1 MTCMSSNHGNG
12 YALSPH
18 AVRILYQLQCD
29 RASARVD
36 ISDACDL
43 SATTVTS
50 VTGSLLEQGLIVEAE
65 TAEEARGR
73 GRPRV
78 LLSLEPSALTFIG
91 VKVSVNSIELA
102 IVDFTGKPVATH
114 SRRTL
119 SRRHQPHELVEQLL
133 SALRQAL
140 TESNRR
146 LEEIAGIGVGLPGFI
161 NKTTG
166 VVHWS
171 PVLDAI
177 DVNLLS
183 MLRAEIDCPINLDN
197 DANLATL
204 AERWYGMGVGED
216 DFLVVTVEHGVGLGA
231 FVNGAL
237 LRGAR
242 GVAGE
247 FGHTTIV
254 PNGALCACGKR
265 GCLEAYVA
273 DYAVVKEALTLTSE
287 FTLDDSSSLSDKLQA
302 LANRARAGEAECQR
316 IFSHAG
322 DMLGIGISNLINV
335 LNPTKIILSGARI
348 QHFDLLQRGI
358 ETAIERN
365 VVRPEKGLNQLHVNI
380 WGDQLWTQGGAALA
394 LQEWFGKVKSAA

>member
-1 MTCMSSNHGNG
+1 MPSNHRNG
-12 YALSPH
+12 RYDLSPH
-18 AVRILYQLQCD
+18 AVRILYQLQSD

-50 VTGSLLEQGLIVEAE
+50 VTGSLLEKGLIVEAE

-91 VKVSVNSIELA
+91 IRVSVNSIEIA
-102 IVDFTGKPVATH
+102 IVDFTGKPVT
-114 SRRTL
+114 TL
-119 SRRHQPHELVEQLL
+119 SRKTLTHRHQPDQLVEQLL
-133 SALRQAL
+133 SALQETL
-140 TESNRR
+140 DESNRK
-146 LEEIAGIGVGLPGFI
+146 LEDIAGIGIGLPGFI
-161 NKTTG
+161 NKATG

-171 PVLDAI
+171 PVLNAI
-177 DVNLLS
+177 DVNLLA
-183 MLRAEIDCPINLDN
+183 MLRAGVDCPINLDN
-197 DANLATL
+197 DANVATL
-204 AERWYGMGVGED
+204 AERWYGMGAGED

-265 GCLEAYVA
+265 GCLEAYVS
-273 DYAVVKEALTLTSE
+273 DYAVVKEGLTLSSE
-287 FTLDDSSSLSDKLQA
+287 FLLDGPSNLSDKVQT
-302 LANRARAGEAECQR
+302 LANRARAGEAEYQR

-322 DMLGIGISNLINV
+322 DILGIGISNLINV

-394 LQEWFGKVKSAA
+394 LQEWFNKVKSAA